1 MRKVTIISFF
11 CLMLFTAAENRSF
24 KMGFSTWIYAPT
36 LEAINGT
43 NEFLK
48 NNGDF
53 YTEQIDEHLP
63 WNELLNGSKWPDKFM
78 ENINGRLS
86 RRIKNNQLLLALTPL
101 NDDRNGIL
109 KNIDGTVPD
118 LRFGSPKLIDAYYTY
133 CEKMVSLFKPDYLL
147 IGIESNELLKKQPQL
162 WKEYLIFSSEVFSR
176 LKKKYPS
183 LPISQSVTL
192 HVLINPEVKTPTEY
206 RRKISSFTRGF
217 DFFGV
222 SFYPHFLAYKTEK
235 QFQSAFDYL
244 HKFTRKP
251 IAFTETANIAET
263 VDIPKYKIVLESTPA
278 AQKDYLETLFTNAHK
293 KQYLFVSWWA
303 HRDCDK
309 LVDIFPAQVR
319 DLGRIFQDT
328 GIVDEEGRQR
338 PSYKVWQNEFRKSY
352 KR

>member
-1 MRKVTIISFF
+1 MRKTAFISFIF
-11 CLMLFTAAENRSF
+11 FSLFVTAENRSF
-24 KMGFSTWIYAPT
+24 KMGFSSWIYAPT
-36 LEAINGT
+36 IEAINGT
-43 NEFLK
+43 AEFLK

-63 WNELLNGSKWPDKFM
+63 WNEVMKGEKWPDKFM
-78 ENINGRLS
+78 ENINGRIS
-86 RRIKNNQLLLALTPL
+86 RRIANNKLLLALTPL
-101 NDDRNGIL
+101 NDDRNGVL
-109 KNIDGTVPD
+109 KNIDGTVPE
-118 LRFGSPKLIDAYYTY
+118 LSFGSPKLIEAYYSY
-133 CEKMVSLFKPDYLL
+133 CDKMVSLFKPDYLL
-147 IGIESNELLKKQPQL
+147 IGIESNELLKKQPHL
-162 WKEYLIFSSEVFSR
+162 WKEYLIFSNEVFSK

-192 HVLINPEVKTPTEY
+192 HVLINPEVKSLTEY
-206 RRKISSFTRGF
+206 RRKISLFTRGF

-263 VDIPKYKIVLESTPA
+263 VNLPKYKIVLESTPL
-278 AQKDYLETLFTNAHK
+278 AQKEYLQTLFKNAQK
-293 KQYLFVSWWA
+293 KDYMFISWWA
-303 HRDCDK
+303 HRDCDR
-309 LVDIFPAQVR
+309 LVDIFPAHVR

-328 GIVDEEGRQR
+328 GIVDEEGRER
-338 PSYKVWQNEFRKSY
+338 PSYDVWQKEFKKKY